1 MTLDKARLRR
11 ARLIER
17 VRSAEQRQAAGEAF
31 RAEAARR
38 KLEHLSDR
46 TRSLAQVYASR
57 DKARDGA
64 DLRSAAILSS
74 HLRVLGD
81 TAARQAGQARQEA
94 DSKLVDLAAAERR
107 RQRAEEARRELHR
120 SVLEQLAKPDGIP
133 TRKSGT
139 HLE

>member
-1 MTLDKARLRR
+1 MTVDKARLRR

-17 VRSAEQRQAAGEAF
+17 VRSAEQRQAAGEVF
-31 RAEAARR
+31 RAEAVRK
-38 KLEHLSDR
+38 KLEQLSER
-46 TRSLAQVYASR
+46 TRSLAQVYALR
-57 DKARDGA
+57 DKAADGA
-64 DLRSAAILSS
+64 DLRSAAILSG

-107 RQRAEEARRELHR
+107 RQRAEESRRELHQ
-120 SVLEQLAKPDGIP
+120 SILDQLARPDTVPI
-133 TRKSGT
+133 RKSGT

>member
-1 MTLDKARLRR
+1 MTVDKARLRR

-31 RAEAARR
+31 RAAAGRT
-38 KLEHLSDR
+38 KLEQLAER
-46 TRSLAQVYASR
+46 TRSLAQVYALR
-57 DKARDGA
+57 DKATDGA
-64 DLRSAAILSS
+64 DLRSAAILSG

-94 DSKLVDLAAAERR
+94 DSKLFDLATAERR
-107 RQRAEEARRELHR
+107 RQRAEETRRELHR
-120 SVLEQLAKPDGIP
+120 SILEQLAKPEIVP
-133 TRKSGT
+133 MRKSGT

>member
-1 MTLDKARLRR
+1 MTVDKARLRR

-31 RAEAARR
+31 RAEAVRR
-38 KLEHLSDR
+38 KLEQLSER
-46 TRSLAQVYASR
+46 THSLAQVYAFR
-57 DKARDGA
+57 DKAEDGA
-64 DLRSAAILSS
+64 DLRSATILSG

-81 TAARQAGQARQEA
+81 TAARQAGQARKDA
-94 DSKLVDLAAAERR
+94 DGKLLDLAAAERR

-120 SVLEQLAKPDGIP
+120 SILEQLAKPDTVP
-133 TRKSGT
+133 VRKSGT

>member
-1 MTLDKARLRR
+1 MTVDKARLRR
-11 ARLIER
+11 ARMIER

-31 RAEAARR
+31 RAEAVRK
-38 KLEHLSDR
+38 KLEQLSER
-46 TRSLAQVYASR
+46 TRSLAQVYALR
-57 DKARDGA
+57 DKAIDGA
-64 DLRSAAILSS
+64 DLRGAAILSG

-94 DSKLVDLAAAERR
+94 DSKLFDLAAAERR

-120 SVLEQLAKPDGIP
+120 SILDQLAQPETIP
-133 TRKSGT
+133 LRKSGT

>member
-1 MTLDKARLRR
+1 MTVDKARLRR

-31 RAEAARR
+31 RAEAVRK
-38 KLEHLSDR
+38 KLEQLSER
-46 TRSLAQVYASR
+46 TRSLAQVYALR
-57 DKARDGA
+57 DKATDGA
-64 DLRSAAILSS
+64 DLRSAAILSG

-94 DSKLVDLAAAERR
+94 DSKLFDLATAERR
-107 RQRAEEARRELHR
+107 RQRAEETRRELHR
-120 SVLEQLAKPDGIP
+120 SILEQLAKPEIVP
-133 TRKSGT
+133 MRKSGT